1 MQRLSPVFLVEWKEI
16 ITFRL
21 MQTCYAEWLKWK
33 WFIITKHTFLIFQPY
48 QTILNI
54 NFVSIIQDERLVL
67 PVCMTTLIKLNFKEH
82 ESSDARHIQCPITD
96 TITVVLLMAW
106 IAIMMMTIIMM
117 KDWMAKCDISGQLG
131 SAPPGRACNQM
142 QIVQHS
148 SMRCHHHHHHHHYHQ
163 NHKCNWQLISK
174 VSIPAFQ
181 RPTLAVDPLLSL
193 RLWWSDSFRR
203 IGGKYEGNASS
214 KDVGI

>member
-1 MQRLSPVFLVEWKEI
+1 MRGWCFQSAWQRWSS
-16 ITFRL
+16 
-21 MQTCYAEWLKWK
+21 
-33 WFIITKHTFLIFQPY
+33 
-48 QTILNI
+48 
-54 NFVSIIQDERLVL
+54 SISKNMRAPTRNTYNALDL
-67 PVCMTTLIKLNFKEH
+67 
-82 ESSDARHIQCPITD
+82 ITD